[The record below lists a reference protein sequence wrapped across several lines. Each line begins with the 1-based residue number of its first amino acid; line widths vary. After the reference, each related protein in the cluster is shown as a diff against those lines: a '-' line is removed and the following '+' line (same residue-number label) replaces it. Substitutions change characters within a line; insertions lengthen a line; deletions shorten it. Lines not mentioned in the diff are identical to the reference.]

1 VIWRV
6 RDGHTRTRAAP
17 RQGPPPRNGRVTN
30 APDHEEEDDEED
42 EDEEDEDE
50 EDEEG
55 GEDEDEDEVMVV
67 EEEEVHAPHCRGSRG
82 RLGTLRIHDKRAG
95 V

>member
-1 VIWRV
+1 MIWLV

-42 EDEEDEDE
+42 E
-50 EDEEG
+50 EG
-55 GEDEDEDEVMVV
+55 GEDEDEDEDEEVV
-67 EEEEVHAPHCRGSRG
+67 VEEEEEVHAPHCRGSRG